1 MARISFQVQPIPGE
15 KKFKDFQENFE
26 TIMETLLYLQ
36 NAFPKIIEDLEDPED
51 RYGVDVII
59 AFDAD
64 HIEAPDGQKGFGA
77 FDTDTDRIYIAAD
90 IPEPEET
97 LIETTAHEFM
107 HYIQKIKRKAVF
119 GRRSGTFRR
128 NGQVSGQ
135 TTDHR
140 HTGADTA
147 KETTFQESGAIYR
160 KQKEK
165 KKIVHGK

>member
-64 HIEAPDGQKGFGA
+64 HIEAPDGQKGFGV

-97 LIETTAHEFM
+97 LIETMAGIFRLSM
-107 HYIQKIKRKAVF
+107 QIL
-119 GRRSGTFRR
+119 RRSSISH
-128 NGQVSGQ
+128 QQ
-135 TTDHR
+135 C
-140 HTGADTA
+140 
-147 KETTFQESGAIYR
+147 
-160 KQKEK
+160 
-165 KKIVHGK
+165 GKYKMQMCIGIPQQD

>member
-64 HIEAPDGQKGFGA
+64 HIEAPDGQKGFGV
-77 FDTDTDRIYIAAD
+77 FDTDTDHIYIAAD

-97 LIETTAHEFM
+97 LIETTD
-107 HYIQKIKRKAVF
+107 
-119 GRRSGTFRR
+119 RR
-128 NGQVSGQ
+128 
-135 TTDHR
+135 HA
-140 HTGADTA
+140 GADTA
-147 KETTFQESGAIYR
+147 KETTFQEPGAIYR
-160 KQKEK
+160 KQKETK
-165 KKIVHGK
+165 EDRS